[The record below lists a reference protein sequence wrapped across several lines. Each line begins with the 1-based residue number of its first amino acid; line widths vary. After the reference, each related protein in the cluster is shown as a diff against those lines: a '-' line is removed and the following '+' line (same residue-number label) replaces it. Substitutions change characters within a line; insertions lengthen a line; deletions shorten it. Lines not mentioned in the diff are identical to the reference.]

1 MAHLL
6 SDYVSSLR
14 HVQILNGGAGGA
26 SSFSGGSG
34 TSITDGGSFGED
46 GKMMSS
52 QETGIQDAAKSRF
65 WRKDGDGG
73 LASMGTKSAEYVG
86 NPRSNVRASFL
97 RPSVPVA
104 GAGAVGVDHRPCGS
118 APPEG

>member
-1 MAHLL
+1 MVRSSRLGKIGGPRAAAVFVAHLL

-46 GKMMSS
+46 GKVMSS
-52 QETGIQDAAKSRF
+52 QDAAKSRF
-65 WRKDGDGG
+65 WRKD
-73 LASMGTKSAEYVG
+73 
-86 NPRSNVRASFL
+86 
-97 RPSVPVA
+97 
-104 GAGAVGVDHRPCGS
+104 
-118 APPEG
+118 

>member
-1 MAHLL
+1 MLIVRSSRLGKIGGPRAAAVFVAHLL

-46 GKMMSS
+46 GKVMSS
-52 QETGIQDAAKSRF
+52 QETGIQDAAKPRF
-65 WRKDGDGG
+65 WRKD
-73 LASMGTKSAEYVG
+73 
-86 NPRSNVRASFL
+86 
-97 RPSVPVA
+97 
-104 GAGAVGVDHRPCGS
+104 
-118 APPEG
+118 